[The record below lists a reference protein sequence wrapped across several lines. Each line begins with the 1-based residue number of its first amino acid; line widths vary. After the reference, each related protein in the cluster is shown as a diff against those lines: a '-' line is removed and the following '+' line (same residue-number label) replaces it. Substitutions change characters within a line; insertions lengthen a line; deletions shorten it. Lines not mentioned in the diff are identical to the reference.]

1 VDESPSPEQ
10 SAEFRQLAANDCSN
24 LLSDIDD
31 VEREFREKGM
41 AIVSFSFAIDPMA
54 DGEHRFVAIVLGR
67 TIGY

>member
-1 VDESPSPEQ
+1 VDDAPEQ
-10 SAEFRQLAANDCSN
+10 TVELQQLAALDCSN
-24 LLSDIDD
+24 LLSDIGD
-31 VEREFREKGM
+31 VEHEFREKGM